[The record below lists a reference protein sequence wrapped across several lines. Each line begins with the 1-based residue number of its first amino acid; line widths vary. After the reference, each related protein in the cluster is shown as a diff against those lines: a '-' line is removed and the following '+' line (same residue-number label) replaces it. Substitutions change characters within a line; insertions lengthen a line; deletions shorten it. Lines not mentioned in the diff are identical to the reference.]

1 MSRCF
6 RMEVKVSKFN
16 PKRYKDICDVLLNM
30 WGFDPLD
37 MPGKKDKVPKEL
49 ILSGEDNLTGG
60 KSDDEFANDL
70 AQAVWKANGRYCEVE
85 VISTYLEVTPPSDIH
100 TWTKGDY
107 QEWLATNREITN
119 ADNQDVPRSID
130 NHGESER
137 LGI

>member
-16 PKRYKDICDVLLNM
+16 PKRFKDICDVLLDM
-30 WGFDPLD
+30 WEFEPMDL
-37 MPGKKDKVPKEL
+37 PGKKDKVPK
-49 ILSGEDNLTGG
+49 ILFLTGEDNLTGG

-107 QEWLATNREITN
+107 QEWLIGKHMHDFTDQQEAI
-119 ADNQDVPRSID
+119 PK
-130 NHGESER
+130 
-137 LGI
+137 